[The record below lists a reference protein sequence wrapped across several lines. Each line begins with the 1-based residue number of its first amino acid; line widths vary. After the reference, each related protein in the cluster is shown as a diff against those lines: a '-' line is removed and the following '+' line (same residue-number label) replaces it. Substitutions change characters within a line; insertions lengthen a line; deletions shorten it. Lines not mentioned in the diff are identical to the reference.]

1 MVTPPRHQ
9 APIPP
14 QPLPLPGTEPLTP
27 DTVRL
32 LGRLSLRQLDPG
44 LLAYVAA
51 AALLVGGLWLV
62 GGLPYGVPLDPMRAV
77 MATVV
82 VFLVPLALLPFGI
95 RWSIRRWRRQGWVV
109 GYFDDAA
116 TMIVHPTPEGAWL
129 LSDHVAAH
137 RGRGLATP
145 FRRRVFGH
153 LASEADRLQVVIVTE
168 TRVPR
173 LCRLYLDDM
182 PGLQLVN
189 DTRRDFIARRI
200 YDLRREAAAPP
211 PG

>member
-9 APIPP
+9 APPPP
-14 QPLPLPGTEPLTP
+14 QPSPLPGTEPLTP

-32 LGRLSLRQLDPG
+32 LGRLSRRQLDPG

-62 GGLPYGVPLDPMRAV
+62 GGLPYGLPLDPTRAV
-77 MATVV
+77 IATVV

-109 GYFDDAA
+109 GYFDTTA

-137 RGRGLATP
+137 RGHGLATP
-145 FRRRVFGH
+145 FRRRVLDH
-153 LASEADRLQVVIVTE
+153 LASEADRLHVAIVTD
-168 TRVPR
+168 TRVPK

-182 PGLQLVN
+182 PGLKLVN

-200 YDLRREAAAPP
+200 YDLRREPAAPP
-211 PG
+211 PA